1 MPGPTALGMVRRI
14 LLLALCCA
22 FTAAPAQAFRL
33 PAAFGPLPGN
43 PADKLAAP
51 IDDEVYNP
59 ATHCTGPRHR
69 KGMLALQ
76 QWLGAHSHGV
86 FWGSYRCERWG
97 KHSASLHAED
107 RAIDWH
113 LDVTNAADRADAK
126 RLIDVLLAPDEAG
139 NQHALA
145 RRMGVEELIWDC
157 SYWGAGMEDFQPY
170 GYCYGRSGKL
180 RKHLDPTA
188 AHRNH
193 VHIGMNKRGAGGKT
207 TFWLAR

>member
-1 MPGPTALGMVRRI
+1 MVQRI

-22 FTAAPAQAFRL
+22 FMAAPAQAFRL
-33 PAAFGPLPGN
+33 PANFGPFPGN
-43 PADKLAAP
+43 PADKLASP
-51 IDDEVYNP
+51 IDDEVYDA
-59 ATHCTGPRHR
+59 ATHCSGPQHR
-69 KGMLALQ
+69 KGMVALQ
-76 QWLGAHSHGV
+76 HWLEANSRGV

-113 LDVTNAADRADAK
+113 LDVTDAADKADAR
-126 RLIDVLLAPDEAG
+126 RLIDLLLAPDQAG

-157 SYWGAGMEDFQPY
+157 SYWGAGMDDFEPY
-170 GYCYGRSGKL
+170 DPCYGRSGKL
-180 RKHLDPTA
+180 RKHVDPTV

-193 VHIGMNKRGAGGKT
+193 VHIGMTKRGAAAGT
-207 TFWLAR
+207 SFWLGA

>member
-1 MPGPTALGMVRRI
+1 MVQRI

-22 FTAAPAQAFRL
+22 ATAAPAQAFRL
-33 PAAFGPLPGN
+33 PANFGPLPGN
-43 PADKLAAP
+43 PADRLSAP
-51 IDDEVYNP
+51 LDAETYDP

-69 KGMLALQ
+69 KGMLALEH
-76 QWLGAHSHGV
+76 WLQTHTRGV

-113 LDVTNAADRADAK
+113 LDVTNPTDRGAARA
-126 RLIDVLLAPDEAG
+126 LIDLLLAPDKAG
-139 NQHALA
+139 EEHALA

-157 SYWGAGMEDFQPY
+157 SYWGAGMQDFEPY
-170 GYCYGRSGKL
+170 GYCYSAKGKL
-180 RKHLDPTA
+180 RKHIDPTA

-193 VHIGMNKRGAGGKT
+193 VHIGMSKRGAAGQT
-207 TFWLAR
+207 SFWTRP

>member
-1 MPGPTALGMVRRI
+1 MVQRI
-14 LLLALCCA
+14 LLTALCWA
-22 FTAAPAQAFRL
+22 FVAAPAQAFRL
-33 PAAFGPLPGN
+33 PASFGPLPGN
-43 PADKLAAP
+43 PADTLASP
-51 IDDEVYNP
+51 IDDEVYDP

-69 KGMLALQ
+69 EGMLDLQ
-76 QWLGAHSHGV
+76 HWLEAHSRGV

-113 LDVTNAADRADAK
+113 LDVTDAADREDAK
-126 RLIDVLLAPDEAG
+126 RLIDLLLAPDING

-157 SYWGAGMEDFQPY
+157 SYWGAEMEDFQPY

-180 RKHLDPTA
+180 RTHLDPTA

-193 VHIGMNKRGAGGKT
+193 VHIGMTKRGAAAKT
-207 TFWLAR
+207 TFWVAR

>member
-1 MPGPTALGMVRRI
+1 MVQRI

-22 FTAAPAQAFRL
+22 ATAAPAQGFRL
-33 PAAFGPLPGN
+33 PANFGPLPGN
-43 PADKLAAP
+43 PADRLSAP
-51 IDDEVYNP
+51 IDAETYDP

-69 KGMLALQ
+69 KGMVALQ
-76 QWLGAHSHGV
+76 RWLQTNSSGV

-113 LDVTNAADRADAK
+113 PSDRAAARK
-126 RLIDVLLAPDEAG
+126 LIDELLAPDKAG
-139 NQHALA
+139 DEHALA

-157 SYWGAGMEDFQPY
+157 SYWGAGMQNFEKY
-170 GYCYGRSGKL
+170 AYCYGRSGTL

-193 VHIGMNKRGAGGKT
+193 VHIGMTKRGAAAKT
-207 TFWLAR
+207 SFWAAR

>member
-1 MPGPTALGMVRRI
+1 MVQRI

-22 FTAAPAQAFRL
+22 ATAAPAQAFRL
-33 PAAFGPLPGN
+33 PANFGPLPGN
-43 PADKLAAP
+43 PADRLSAP
-51 IDDEVYNP
+51 IDAETYDP

-69 KGMLALQ
+69 KGMVALQ
-76 QWLGAHSHGV
+76 RWLQTNSRGV

-113 LDVTNAADRADAK
+113 PSDRAAARK
-126 RLIDVLLAPDEAG
+126 LIDELLAPDKAG
-139 NQHALA
+139 DQHALA

-157 SYWGAGMEDFQPY
+157 SYWGAGMQNFEKY

-193 VHIGMNKRGAGGKT
+193 VHIGMTKRGAAAKT
-207 TFWLAR
+207 SFWAAR

>member
-1 MPGPTALGMVRRI
+1 MVQRI

-22 FTAAPAQAFRL
+22 ATAAPAQGFRL
-33 PAAFGPLPGN
+33 PANFGPLPGN
-43 PADKLAAP
+43 PADRLSAP
-51 IDDEVYNP
+51 IDAETYDP

-69 KGMLALQ
+69 KGMVALQ
-76 QWLGAHSHGV
+76 RWLQTNSSGV

-113 LDVTNAADRADAK
+113 PSDRAAARK
-126 RLIDVLLAPDEAG
+126 LIDELLAPDNAG
-139 NQHALA
+139 NEHALA

-157 SYWGAGMEDFQPY
+157 SYWGAGMQNFEKY
-170 GYCYGRSGKL
+170 AYCYGRSGKL
-180 RKHLDPTA
+180 RKHIDPTA

-193 VHIGMNKRGAGGKT
+193 IHIGMTKRGAAAKT
-207 TFWLAR
+207 TFWSAR

>member
-1 MPGPTALGMVRRI
+1 MVQRI

-22 FTAAPAQAFRL
+22 ATAAPAQAFRL
-33 PAAFGPLPGN
+33 PANFGPLPGN
-43 PADKLAAP
+43 PADRLSAP
-51 IDDEVYNP
+51 IDAETYDP

-69 KGMLALQ
+69 KGMVALQ
-76 QWLGAHSHGV
+76 RWLQTNSRGE
-86 FWGSYRCERWG
+86 FWGSYRCELWG

-113 LDVTNAADRADAK
+113 PSDHAAARK
-126 RLIDVLLAPDEAG
+126 LIDELLAPDKADD
-139 NQHALA
+139 QHALA

-157 SYWGAGMEDFQPY
+157 SYWGAGMQNFEKY

-193 VHIGMNKRGAGGKT
+193 VHIGMTKRGAAAKT
-207 TFWLAR
+207 TFWAAR

>member
-1 MPGPTALGMVRRI
+1 MVQRI

-22 FTAAPAQAFRL
+22 ATAAPAQAFRL
-33 PAAFGPLPGN
+33 PANFGPLPGN
-43 PADKLAAP
+43 PADRLSAP
-51 IDDEVYNP
+51 IDAETYDP

-69 KGMLALQ
+69 KGMVALQ
-76 QWLGAHSHGV
+76 RWLQTTSRGV
-86 FWGSYRCERWG
+86 FWGSYRCELWG

-113 LDVTNAADRADAK
+113 PSDRAAARK
-126 RLIDVLLAPDEAG
+126 LIDELLAPDKAG
-139 NQHALA
+139 DEHALA

-157 SYWGAGMEDFQPY
+157 SYWGAGMQDFEKY

-193 VHIGMNKRGAGGKT
+193 VHIGMTKRGAAAKT
-207 TFWLAR
+207 SFWAAR

>member
-33 PAAFGPLPGN
+33 PANFGPLPGN
-43 PADKLAAP
+43 PADKLATP
-51 IDDEVYNP
+51 IDDEVYDP
-59 ATHCTGPRHR
+59 ATHCTGPKHR
-69 KGMLALQ
+69 KGMLDLQ
-76 QWLGAHSHGV
+76 HWLEAHSGGV
-86 FWGSYRCERWG
+86 FWGSYRCEMWG

-107 RAIDWH
+107 RAVDWH

-126 RLIDVLLAPDEAG
+126 HLIDLLLAPDELG

-157 SYWGAGMEDFQPY
+157 SYWGAGMEDFEPY

-180 RKHLDPTA
+180 RKQLNATA
-188 AHRNH
+188 AHRDH
-193 VHIGMNKRGAGGKT
+193 LHIGMTNRGAAAKT
-207 TFWLAR
+207 TFWL